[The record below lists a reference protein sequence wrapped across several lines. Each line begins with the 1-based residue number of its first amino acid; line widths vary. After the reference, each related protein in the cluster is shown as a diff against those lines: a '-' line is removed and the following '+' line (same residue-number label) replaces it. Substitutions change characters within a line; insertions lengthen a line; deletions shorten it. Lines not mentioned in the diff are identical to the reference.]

1 MMTLMM
7 GPSQSRFGRN
17 QTKEWMNTLL
27 IFLLLIF
34 IVEQAIAEV
43 PEWTSTGSITE
54 YSDQSRYIVSVG
66 MAQSLNIAEK
76 LAFAKLVE
84 QVKVD
89 VSGQSRITKGFSS
102 NGTETLEYE
111 SIDVDI
117 RSSVSLNG
125 IEGIQIVA
133 RHLDSIKNRYYVFAI
148 LDRVKAA
155 NALAFKLDSLFSQ
168 VDAVQAD
175 MYRFIKSDNP
185 SKGFRSLVKISGLF
199 QLINSDLVMHQLFA
213 SGEMKAAEGKR
224 YLDRIRSHDRY
235 LSALFVDVDVLI
247 ESEDIQLG
255 SSGLGAEEP
264 FLLSFTYQSKPIR
277 FVPIRIDV
285 KDDGY
290 LFETGE
296 TTDGN
301 GKLLVKVQKIPY
313 TGNQTNRINVELAV
327 TNEIFNSIPPSAQLT
342 IMLNRKSD
350 VTILLSVRFLD
361 PNYSNLAPVIESSV
375 KQLLSGQNFNL
386 APSGGTSKPDYELS
400 IQAKVL
406 GYPGYDGLKFV
417 EIGGVVEI
425 KSSKTNKILKIINI
439 QSGATKAG
447 GLSAY
452 QAAEKSAV
460 LVADVLRQELFD
472 ELESVIGR

>member
-7 GPSQSRFGRN
+7 GPSRSRFGRN
-17 QTKEWMNTLL
+17 QPKEWMNTLV

-168 VDAVQAD
+168 VDSVQAD

-290 LFETGE
+290 LFETDE

-342 IMLNRKSD
+342 IMLK
-350 VTILLSVRFLD
+350 LLS
-361 PNYSNLAPVIESSV
+361 
-375 KQLLSGQNFNL
+375 
-386 APSGGTSKPDYELS
+386 
-400 IQAKVL
+400 
-406 GYPGYDGLKFV
+406 
-417 EIGGVVEI
+417 
-425 KSSKTNKILKIINI
+425 
-439 QSGATKAG
+439 
-447 GLSAY
+447 
-452 QAAEKSAV
+452 
-460 LVADVLRQELFD
+460 
-472 ELESVIGR
+472 